1 MLPTHTRPADVLR
14 SPSPVRP
21 DRWQREP
28 ATALAQ
34 APNRASDHFGKGDAE
49 AGAVVSVKAV
59 VREYERVRAELA
71 RLSVQTQSLR
81 TRSNQVRQ
89 LIESFMRERDLKR
102 IATKSGDIV
111 IKFVER
117 SSRVRPSRR
126 DTEKCI
132 LDALGP
138 EHSDV
143 ADRLINDLFEAKKE
157 KRQVT
162 KVITPT

>member
-1 MLPTHTRPADVLR
+1 M
-14 SPSPVRP
+14 
-21 DRWQREP
+21 
-28 ATALAQ
+28 
-34 APNRASDHFGKGDAE
+34 
-49 AGAVVSVKAV
+49 SVKAA

-71 RLSVQTQSLR
+71 RLSVVTQSLR

-117 SSRVRPSRR
+117 SNRVRPSRR

-132 LDALGP
+132 LEALGP

-162 KVITPT
+162 KVMTPT